1 MFKKMILLASLLALG
16 VMLPANA
23 ATIVWVSEANVNANS
38 VYFDQGWVDLLE
50 DVGYTVDFRPGEWTT
65 LDDDKLATLESAD
78 LIIGSRTS
86 NSGNY
91 ATDATEVTQWN
102 SVPTPL
108 IMMTAYWCRNNRW
121 LWINADSITE
131 YADETMMQVVE
142 SAHPVFE
149 GIKPVNGLVDVIDET
164 VDSGQNSFVLTNDVG
179 NGTLIAQRQDD
190 QYVWIAEW
198 QAGVEFY
205 DGCGQIPAEKRMLF
219 LAGGGGGQE
228 AGSLNLN
235 EDGIKIFLNA
245 VRYMIGGPIEKANGP
260 DPADGAIIEQTWI
273 SLNWTAGDYAVSHD
287 VYLGESFD
295 DVNDATQDSQLYRGN
310 VTDTFIYAGFTEQA
324 YPDGLVPG
332 TTYYWRIDEVNDA
345 NAASPWKGNI
355 WSFTI
360 PSKSAYNPIPADAA
374 ESVALDAELSWT
386 PGIGA
391 KVHYV
396 VFGENY
402 DDVNNVAMGTPVGT
416 TTYNP
421 GALKLAKTYY
431 WRVDESDGFEISKGD
446 VWSLTTVGAVSG
458 PNPANAAVDVSPTQ
472 VLTWNTG
479 DVAASH
485 EVYFGTDADAVAGA
499 TKASPEYKG
508 PKALGQESYDPGNLM
523 LNTTYYWRIDE
534 VNEVNPDSPW
544 EGNVWSFTTGDFFI
558 IDDFESYDA
567 NDNQIWYSWHDGLGY
582 GSPGVPPYFAGNG
595 TGAAVGDE
603 TTASYTEETIVHNG
617 LQSMPLFYDNN
628 KQGFA
633 RYSEA
638 ELTLSDV
645 RDWTAEGV
653 GELSLWFRGNP
664 VSVGSFVESPAG
676 TYTMTATGV
685 DIWNTADQ
693 FHYAFKTLT
702 GVGSIVAKVLSVD
715 NTNSWAKAGVMI
727 RETLG
732 AGSKFAAVYV
742 TPGQG
747 CSFQGRLDTDVAA
760 TSDSAV
766 RTAEQQAIVA
776 PYWVKLERDFAG
788 NFRAYYSSDGTNW
801 RQMSWNPQNIPMSS
815 NVYIGLAVTS
825 HSEGATC
832 QAQFSNVTITGT
844 VGNQWSSQDIGIV
857 SNDPEPLYVAIS
869 NSTGPA
875 AVVVNDDPAAANI
888 DTWTEW
894 VIPLSTFADQGINLT
909 NVDRIAIGLGTR
921 DNTTTPGG
929 AGKMY
934 IDDIRLYQQ

>member
-1 MFKKMILLASLLALG
+1 MIFLALLLVLG
-16 VMLPANA
+16 VMLPAKA
-23 ATIVWVSEANVNANS
+23 ATIIWVSEANVNANS

-50 DVGYTVDFRPGEWTT
+50 DAGYTVDFRPGEWTT

-102 SVPTPL
+102 SVATPL
-108 IMMTAYWCRNNRW
+108 IMMTAYWCRNSRW
-121 LWINADSITE
+121 LWINSDSVDE
-131 YADETMMQVVE
+131 YAAETMMQVVE

-179 NGTLIAQRQDD
+179 NGTLIAQRQDN

-260 DPADGAIIEQTWI
+260 DPADGAVIEQTWI
-273 SLNWTAGDYAVSHD
+273 SLNWIAGDFAVSHD
-287 VYLGESFD
+287 VYMGESFD
-295 DVNDATQDSQLYRGN
+295 DVNDASQDSELYRGN
-310 VTDTFIYAGFTEQA
+310 VPDTFILAGFAGQP

-345 NAASPWKGNI
+345 NAASPWKGNV

-374 ESVALDAELSWT
+374 ESVSLDAKLSWT

-396 VFGENY
+396 VFGENF
-402 DDVNNVAMGTPVGT
+402 DDVNNAAMGTPVGT

-431 WRVDESDGFEISKGD
+431 WRVDESDGLEINKGD

-458 PNPANAAVDVSPTQ
+458 PNPANGAVDVSPTQ
-472 VLTWNTG
+472 VLTWNAG
-479 DVAASH
+479 AVAASH
-485 EVYFGTDADAVAGA
+485 EVYFGTDADAVASA

-508 PKALGQESYDPGNLM
+508 PKALGQESYDPGNLK
-523 LNTTYYWRIDE
+523 LNTAYYWRIEE

-544 EGNVWSFTTGDFFI
+544 EGNVWSFTTGDFFV

-603 TTASYTEETIVHNG
+603 TTASYTEETIVHGG

-633 RYSEA
+633 KYSEA

-653 GELSLWFRGNP
+653 TELSLWFRGNP
-664 VSVGSFVESPAG
+664 ASVGSFIESPAG

-685 DIWNTADQ
+685 DIWGTADQ

-715 NTNSWAKAGVMI
+715 NTDPWAKAGVMI
-727 RETLG
+727 RDTLNP
-732 AGSKFAAVYV
+732 GSKFAAVYI

-747 CSFQGRLDTDVAA
+747 CRFQARTDTDIAA
-760 TSDSAV
+760 TSDTSV
-766 RTAEQQAIVA
+766 VTAEQTAIVA
-776 PYWVKLERDFAG
+776 PYWIKLERDFAG
-788 NFRAYYSSDGTNW
+788 NFRGYYSSDGTTW

-857 SNDPEPLYVAIS
+857 SNDPEPLYVAVS

-894 VIPLSTFADQGINLT
+894 VIPLSAFADQGINLT
-909 NVDRIAIGLGTR
+909 DVDRIAIGLGTR